1 MPNLIFLLEHYGIL
15 IVFGIVLVEQLGL
28 PIPAFPILV
37 VAGALVVDGDLNLA
51 LVLIAALG
59 ACLISDL
66 TWFKAGRYFG
76 KRILR
81 LLCRISLS
89 PDYCVSQTEDKF
101 KRWGPK
107 ALIVSKFV
115 PGFNTIAAPMS
126 GAMGTPAPRFFLY
139 AGLGGLLWCGTGVM
153 VGVIFH
159 QSVQQVLDLLST
171 MGSTALLIL
180 ATLLA
185 MFLLYK
191 FLERR
196 RFREALQ
203 IERIGIHELLD
214 LIEQG
219 HEPQL
224 IDARSATAQALEP
237 AVPGALFYNGK
248 EPISALIGLDKDR
261 HIVVYC
267 SCPND
272 VTAAQVAKLLHQHGF
287 HRAKPLHGGLDA
299 WNAVYRSDKPAPED
313 ELGTEFAPAP

>member
-37 VAGALVVDGDLNLA
+37 VAGALSVDGDMNGA
-51 LVLIAALG
+51 LVLAAALT

-66 TWFKAGRYFG
+66 TWFKAGRFFG

-126 GAMGTPAPRFFLY
+126 GAMGTPATRFFLY
-139 AGLGGLLWCGTGVM
+139 AGLGGLLWCSTGIL
-153 VGVIFH
+153 VGVVFH
-159 QSVQQVLDLLST
+159 ASVERVLDLLST

-180 ATLLA
+180 ATLLG

-191 FLERR
+191 YLERR
-196 RFREALQ
+196 RFRQALQ
-203 IERIGIHELLD
+203 VERITIGQLLD

-219 HEPQL
+219 AEPL
-224 IDARSATAQALEP
+224 MVDARSATAQALEP
-237 AVPGALFYNGK
+237 AVPGALFFNGK
-248 EPISALIGLDKDR
+248 EPVPALIGLDKDR

-272 VTAAQVAKLLHQHGF
+272 VTAAQVAKLLNEHGF
-287 HRAKPLHGGLDA
+287 HRARPLHGGLDA
-299 WNAVYRSDKPAPED
+299 WNAVYRSDKPAPAGLLNEG
-313 ELGTEFAPAP
+313 LAS